1 MKYVHAPGSH
11 APLAVWVRA
20 LGVVEV
26 SDVRKVR
33 DYNKYRIEKVSAT
46 PLPSCSR
53 SGMVV
58 ANRAAVVSP
67 PGAAYKFVFPELSF
81 ANGCMRKK

>member
-33 DYNKYRIEKVSAT
+33 DNNKYRIEKVSAT
-46 PLPSCSR
+46 PPSKLLALRNGGCQQ
-53 SGMVV
+53 SGGGE
-58 ANRAAVVSP
+58 P
-67 PGAAYKFVFPELSF
+67 PRRGV
-81 ANGCMRKK
+81 